1 MEHKLENRLSR
12 RSFLWTAAGA
22 AAVGPLVFAQRS
34 PMPPTAASPTFTARS
49 VTSLVQGESRRK
61 NVFDALAA
69 IEDQILPKLKR
80 KKYAVIKPNIVNTV
94 NQLAA
99 THVDALNGILD
110 FLAPRFKGPVV
121 IAESAAGNTLEGYE
135 NFKYQQA
142 ADEHKRQKVSLVDL
156 NEEAKYVTVPLLN
169 GDLHVVQARLA
180 ARLLDPDA
188 FIICSAIMKTHNV
201 VVATLSVKNMAL
213 GAPLHSSRKESRR
226 WNDKRIYHGGV
237 RQTHVDIFLTMQK
250 MLPFMGVTVID
261 GFEGME
267 GNGPNSGLPVASK
280 IAIASTDFI
289 AADRVGVEAMGINPD
304 WLGYMNFCGQSGLG
318 QYDLSKIDIR
328 GVKVAD
334 VARKYQLHPDMDREL
349 QWMGPMREVPPR
361 LG

>member
-1 MEHKLENRLSR
+1 MEHKVESKLTR

-22 AAVGPLVFAQRS
+22 AAAGRLVLGGQARS
-34 PMPPTAASPTFTARS
+34 PSAPASPGLDRRS
-49 VTSLVQGESRRK
+49 VVALVQGDSRRK
-61 NVFDALAA
+61 IVCEALAA
-69 IEDQILPKLKR
+69 IEDQIVPKLKQ

-99 THVDALNGILD
+99 THADALNGILD

-121 IAESAAGNTLEGYE
+121 IAESAAGNTFDGYE
-135 NFKYQQA
+135 NFRYQSA
-142 ADEHKRQKVSLVDL
+142 AQEHKSQNVTLVDL
-156 NEEAKYVTVPLLN
+156 NDEGKYETIPLLN
-169 GDLHVVQARLA
+169 ADLHIVQGRLA

-188 FIICSAIMKTHNV
+188 FIICSALMKTHNV
-201 VVATLSVKNMAL
+201 TVATLSVKNMAL
-213 GAPLHSSRKESRR
+213 GAPLHSTRKDSRR

-237 RQTHVDIFLTMQK
+237 RQTHVDILLTAQK
-250 MLPFMGVTVID
+250 LQPFWGATVID

-267 GNGPNSGLPVASK
+267 GNGPNSGLPVPSK
-280 IAIASTDFI
+280 IAIASTDYV

-304 WLGYMNFCGQSGLG
+304 WLGYLTFCAQSGLG
-318 QYDLSKIDIR
+318 QYDLSKIDLR

-334 VARKYQLHPDMDREL
+334 VARKYQLHPDIEREL
-349 QWMGPMREVPPR
+349 QWMGPMTEIPPR